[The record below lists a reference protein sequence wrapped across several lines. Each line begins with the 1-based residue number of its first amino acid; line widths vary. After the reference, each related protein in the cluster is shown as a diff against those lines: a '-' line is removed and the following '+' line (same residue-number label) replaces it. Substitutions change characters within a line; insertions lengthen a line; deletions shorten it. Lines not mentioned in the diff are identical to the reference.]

1 MSKVTTEDLKE
12 LLQGQ
17 SLTKEDCL
25 EKLSISE
32 RTFYRLISEIS
43 DISKTDD
50 RAPKYFINNKE
61 MLKMAGVNNI
71 MEEITVNLAEVG
83 DSDATKGFTTGKGI
97 ELTIKDIRIE
107 KDCLTLKLEDP
118 KKNIMLQKIDYFE
131 NSGLLKQ
138 LLFSL
143 SVDTEEPVK
152 LNKKLFLNKKVTG
165 DISFSECFNLRDY
178 VEKEISRFASKE
190 FKYFVTGF
198 SPLTTQLFH
207 LKLSEAVEAELQ
219 KNITVLK
226 KYPFLKKQE
235 LGALLQTNNLPE
247 ETKNIFIKNSDSN
260 LSLSQIYSESE
271 IVNKAISFL
280 RDTIPEDARGNLVE
294 TILN

>member
-1 MSKVTTEDLKE
+1 MKVTVEDLKL
-12 LLQGQ
+12 LLQEQ
-17 SLTKEDCL
+17 ALTKEDCL

-32 RTFYRLISEIS
+32 RTFYRLIA
-43 DISKTDD
+43 DIPGINKTDD
-50 RAPKYFINNKE
+50 RAPKYFVNNKE

-71 MEEITVNLAEVG
+71 MEEVIINLAEVG
-83 DSDATKGFTTGKGI
+83 EFDATKGFSTGKGI

-107 KDCLTLKLEDP
+107 QDCITLKLEDE
-118 KKNIMLQKIDYFE
+118 KKNIMLQKLDYFE

-143 SVDTEEPVK
+143 SVDTKEPVK

-198 SPLTTQLFH
+198 SPLTTQIFH
-207 LKLSEAVEAELQ
+207 LKLSEAVEAELN
-219 KNITVLK
+219 KNIKILQG
-226 KYPFLKKQE
+226 YNFLKKQE
-235 LGALLQTNNLPE
+235 LGALLQANNLPE
-247 ETKNIFIKNSDSN
+247 ETKNIFIKNSDKA

-271 IVNKAISFL
+271 VVNKAISFL
-280 RDTIPEDARGNLVE
+280 KDTIPEEARGNLVE
-294 TILN
+294 TILK